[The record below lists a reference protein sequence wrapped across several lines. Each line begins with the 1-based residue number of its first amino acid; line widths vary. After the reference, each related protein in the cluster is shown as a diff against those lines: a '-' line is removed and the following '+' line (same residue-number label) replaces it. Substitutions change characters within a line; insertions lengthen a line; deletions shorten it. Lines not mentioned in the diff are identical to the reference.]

1 MHAIVPLLLALDESC
16 PLFQLTVQASDHAL
30 PTPRTATVQV
40 ILTVPR
46 DNAPTLFDK
55 LEYAANISERV
66 EVDVMVTEVKAHDEN
81 LQVGENNVYII
92 YLYAVV

>member
-1 MHAIVPLLLALDESC
+1 MCAHIRESLLARDESY
-16 PLFQLTVQASDHAL
+16 PVFQLTVQASDHAL

-55 LEYAANISERV
+55 PEYTATISERA

-81 LQVGENNVYII
+81 LQVRENR
-92 YLYAVV
+92 AT